1 MLNKQIYGFKKSKAF
16 GLCSVVVASYLLF
29 SGVASADEVPSA
41 TATEINTEAT
51 QPATAF
57 KVSDDQVLDAEKAVD
72 SKKTEIA
79 NVQNDVNNV
88 KETVAVKTDS
98 VENLN
103 AEKTQLTK
111 DIEEAKNTTPAD
123 VAKIEENINAQNQAK
138 ADKTKEL
145 ELAKT
150 DEINKQDVKE
160 EKAKEVEK
168 AQDNVTKA
176 NQNVEAKRQALDP
189 QAEVDAKNQLTQA
202 SKELDNKEAKKV
214 SAEVE
219 LNKAKE
225 FDKDLADKKEAANTD
240 LAGKTKAREDKIVAL
255 SKATKVQSEAKEAVE
270 NAFSYPTKIITPPEW
285 IQAFKE
291 YRTLKGARFDYSAWK
306 KANPQK
312 SGESWKDYYEREQAA
327 RDAFYDKKMQTKMQP
342 SRT

>member
-57 KVSDDQVLDAEKAVD
+57 KVSDNQVLDAEKAVD
-72 SKKTEIA
+72 SKKSEIA

-88 KETVAVKTDS
+88 KETVAVKTES

-103 AEKTQLTK
+103 AEKAQLTK

-150 DEINKQDVKE
+150 DEINKEDVKE

-189 QAEVDAKNQLTQA
+189 QAEVDAKNQLTKS
-202 SKELDNKEAKKV
+202 SKELENKEAKKV

-225 FDKDLADKKEAANTD
+225 FDKVLADKKVVANTD

-255 SKATKVQSEAKEAVE
+255 SEATKVQSEAKEDFE
-270 NAFSYPTKIITPPEW
+270 NACPYPTKIITPPEW
-285 IQAFKE
+285 IQA
-291 YRTLKGARFDYSAWK
+291 LK
-306 KANPQK
+306 
-312 SGESWKDYYEREQAA
+312 
-327 RDAFYDKKMQTKMQP
+327 
-342 SRT
+342 

>member
-41 TATEINTEAT
+41 TATEINTEAA
-51 QPATAF
+51 QPTTAL

-72 SKKTEIA
+72 SKKAEIA

-88 KETVAVKTDS
+88 KETVAVKTES

-103 AEKTQLTK
+103 AEKAQLTK

-150 DEINKQDVKE
+150 DEINKEDVKE

-202 SKELDNKEAKKV
+202 SKELENKEAKKV

-225 FDKDLADKKEAANTD
+225 FDKVLADKKVVANTD

-255 SKATKVQSEAKEAVE
+255 SEATKVQSEAKEAVE
-270 NAFSYPTKIITPPEW
+270 NAFPYPTKIITPPEW
-285 IQAFKE
+285 IQALKE
-291 YRTLKGARFDYSAWK
+291 YRTLDSARFDYSAWE

-312 SGESWKDYYEREQAA
+312 SGESWKDYYERE
-327 RDAFYDKKMQTKMQP
+327 
-342 SRT
+342 